1 MSKKKN
7 KNKHLANQPAIKQEV
22 SIQDDPY
29 WKVSPLHMD
38 PHRVGK
44 YIIKFD
50 ELDEEY
56 PEWTE
61 MLLDG
66 FPTFY
71 CILGVM
77 RGASEEDVEKAYA
90 NKLKLSHYSQSI
102 LEEAYDT
109 LSSETL
115 RKEYDQLLFVFEQI
129 TKCMLV
135 PDKNELIR
143 NHAMNIRIEKDFVRM
158 RDIQKQYMNFLSLY
172 LFGVPE
178 LYELIG
184 TGKDSSF
191 EEIKR
196 QCETG
201 SELRK
206 RIYSILGDPVKREE
220 YDFMMNFIQKH
231 AHKEDHEHRNSRLKN
246 WENMDRTLL
255 EKIILNALDHSDET
269 EQLKKRM
276 YGTLTNN
283 QDWSRYLPPN
293 KKTFFSILGL
303 DRNSLSGDKKEIETM
318 IREKYRHLEKTPE
331 VNLAYTVLKNESQ
344 RADYICLIENIE
356 FINTMQR
363 IFSDD
368 TNEKT
373 PGKSKKEKKGKRQ
386 GGATKKKP
394 IMQITFED
402 LEKALEII
410 ESEVKRLRR

>member
-1 MSKKKN
+1 MSKR
-7 KNKHLANQPAIKQEV
+7 KNKHLANQPATKQEV

-50 ELDEEY
+50 KLDEEY
-56 PEWTE
+56 PECTE
-61 MLLDG
+61 MLLEG

-77 RGASEEDVEKAYA
+77 RGASEEDVKKAYA
-90 NKLKLSHYSQSI
+90 NKLELSHYSQNI
-102 LEEAYDT
+102 LEIAYDT

-115 RKEYDQLLFVFEQI
+115 RKEYDGLLFVFEQI
-129 TKCMLV
+129 TKCMLI

-143 NHAMNIRIEKDFVRM
+143 NHSMNISIEKDFVKM
-158 RDIQKQYMNFLSLY
+158 REIKKQYANFLSLH
-172 LFGVPE
+172 LFGAPE

-184 TGKDSSF
+184 VGKDSSP
-191 EEIKR
+191 EDITK

-201 SELRK
+201 SKLRK

-220 YDFMMNFIQKH
+220 YDFMMNFIQKY
-231 AHKEDHEHRNSRLKN
+231 AHEEKHEHRNSRLKN
-246 WENMDRTLL
+246 WENMDRKLL
-255 EKIILNALDHSDET
+255 ENIMLNALDHSDET
-269 EQLKKRM
+269 EQLQKRM
-276 YGTLTNN
+276 YWTLTNN

-293 KKTFFSILGL
+293 KETFFSILGL

-318 IREKYRHLEKTPE
+318 IREKYRHLDKTPE

-344 RADYICLIENIE
+344 RADYLCLIENIE

-368 TNEKT
+368 MNEKT
-373 PGKSKKEKKGKRQ
+373 PSQSKKEKKGKRQ
-386 GGATKKKP
+386 TDATKKKP
-394 IMQITFED
+394 NMQITFED
-402 LEKALEII
+402 IERAIENIM
-410 ESEVKRLRR
+410 ESEAKRQHR

>member
-1 MSKKKN
+1 MSKK
-7 KNKHLANQPAIKQEV
+7 KNKHLANQPATKQEI

-29 WKVSPLHMD
+29 WRVSHLNMD

-50 ELDEEY
+50 KLDEEY
-56 PEWTE
+56 PEWAG

-66 FPTFY
+66 IPTFY
-71 CILGVM
+71 GILGVE
-77 RGASEEDVEKAYA
+77 RGASEENVEKAYM
-90 NKLKLSHYSQSI
+90 NKLELSHYSRSI
-102 LEEAYDT
+102 LEEAYDV

-115 RKEYDQLLFVFEQI
+115 QKKYDELLFVFEQI

-143 NHAMNIRIEKDFVRM
+143 NHSMNLTIEKDFVRM
-158 RDIQKQYMNFLSLY
+158 RDIQKQYKNFLNLY
-172 LFGVPE
+172 LFGAPE

-184 TGKDSSF
+184 IGKDSSQ
-191 EEIKR
+191 EDIKR

-206 RIYSILGDPVKREE
+206 RIYSILGAPVKREE
-220 YDFMMNFIQKH
+220 YDFMMNFIQKY
-231 AHKEDHEHRNSRLKN
+231 AHKEHHEHRNIRLKN
-246 WENMDRTLL
+246 WENMDRNLL
-255 EKIILNALDHSDET
+255 EKLMLNALDNSDET

-283 QDWSRYLPPN
+283 QDWSRYLSPN
-293 KKTFFSILGL
+293 KETFFSILGL
-303 DRNSLSGDKKEIETM
+303 DRNLLSGDKKEIETM

-344 RADYICLIENIE
+344 RADYLCLIENIE

-368 TNEKT
+368 MNEKT

-386 GGATKKKP
+386 AGAAKKKTS
-394 IMQITFED
+394 MQITFED